1 MDPAAKGALRVAG
14 ASSRWQARLS
24 GVFARGG
31 TSTGFLTN
39 GTLLAP
45 YDQATRDAILCA
57 AMGSPDP
64 DGRQIDGLG
73 GGTSSTSKIALVDG
87 RHDMAAAQ
95 RARKAGVPLPGV
107 EWADDVDRA
116 SDAKSGWEVTYRFG
130 QVPIRGSVLDW
141 GSTCGNLVAAVAR
154 QAIEMGRVSSTA
166 MQSYATNQG
175 HDLRDPNFQCDYP
188 VRILCANNGEVV
200 TAHVPIGQKMLEWAP
215 LDVGEASIAGV
226 PGTSASIIIES
237 PLQQASLLPTSK
249 PREQVRLDSDQDA
262 IEISVVNAGLP
273 VIFVRASDLG
283 ISFEQLTQHPAK
295 LEADAAVMQ
304 RIEHLRSTASK
315 LAPSLASLYTPS
327 SAAPKVCLLHPRA
340 AYSTTGGQQV
350 DATSMDC
357 LVRTIS
363 VGQIHRTVP
372 ATTLSALGVA
382 LTWPDSL
389 VSQTVAEGNSA
400 SSSKAAPAWAA
411 KWPGQ
416 MQSISVG
423 QPAGVSSTCISLR
436 DGLPAAVLMQ
446 RTSRTIMEGNVLIP
460 SHLML
465 DVHPSFAAASAES
478 HTEQGHDRHN
488 SNDSAFVTQRSGAS
502 SVPLGQRRSFSTS
515 TRLRQPSASATE
527 QAPSTRLEAVRLFRN
542 VARTIARHPAFTKQ
556 SRRSVHKLFR
566 DDFEAAT
573 RPTGRCALGLPALHE
588 RARSTVMLLLAA
600 GHRNASEPKMSPEGK
615 TIARP
620 PNSRA
625 SQLVCRSVLQNLAS
639 LTYHLLSPNTY
650 MPSVTKPR
658 LVGGSDSLQRSSQ
671 PSRSQISMMLSRK
684 TSGDEDAPT
693 DDTMRTVNE
702 LNVIARPARG
712 PAFNPSHSTSVAGSG
727 GDAGAQNPAAASLY
741 PWDGQRPGRH
751 LRAASQEPES
761 IENLEAVVSQLGER
775 VSFFRQEEKNAQD
788 PVRQKRAA
796 DKAAEHLR
804 QLKSINGTLKA
815 QRRQQSAKQAE
826 SDLRIEARRAMADVV
841 QRAKRATSGDGG
853 QRRQSSSSSS
863 SSSQEDSGA
872 LLFGT
877 TRWDK
882 WARGEFLPP

>member
-1 MDPAAKGALRVAG
+1 MEAAAKGALRAAG

-45 YDQATRDAILCA
+45 YDQTTRDAILCA

-87 RHDMAAAQ
+87 RQDMAAAQ
-95 RARKAGVPLPGV
+95 RARKAGIPLPGV
-107 EWADDVDRA
+107 EWADDVDKA

-200 TAHVPIGQKMLEWAP
+200 TAHVPIGQRLSEWAP

-226 PGTSASIIIES
+226 PGSSASIIIES
-237 PLQQASLLPTSK
+237 PLQQASLLPTSR
-249 PREQVRLDSDQDA
+249 PREHVKLDSDQDA

-304 RIEHLRSTASK
+304 RIEHLRLTASK

-389 VSQTVAEGNSA
+389 VSQIVAEGDSA
-400 SSSKAAPAWAA
+400 SSSKAAPDWAA

-423 QPAGVSSTCISLR
+423 QPAGVSATCISLQ
-436 DGLPAAVLMQ
+436 DGLPAAILMQ

-465 DVHPSFAAASAES
+465 NVHPSFAASSAERLS
-478 HTEQGHDRHN
+478 EQGHSSLASDASGFSPHR
-488 SNDSAFVTQRSGAS
+488 SRTSSA
-502 SVPLGQRRSFSTS
+502 PLGQRRFSTS
-515 TRLRQPSASATE
+515 ARLRQPSALATE

-573 RPTGRCALGLPALHE
+573 RPTGGCALDVHALRE

-600 GHRNASEPKMSPEGK
+600 GHRNTSEPKMSPEGK

-684 TSGDEDAPT
+684 TSGDEDAPP
-693 DDTMRTVNE
+693 DDTMRTVDE

-727 GDAGAQNPAAASLY
+727 GDAGAQNPAAASLF

-775 VSFFRQEEKNAQD
+775 VSSFRQEERNAQD
-788 PVRQKRAA
+788 SVTQKRAA
-796 DKAAEHLR
+796 DKAAEYLR

-863 SSSQEDSGA
+863 SSSSQEDSGA